1 MIITCPS
8 CSARYLVGSNDI
20 GHGRQVKCSRCDFSW
35 FQDNESFVDGVED
48 SISEVSAPNQKE
60 PSASDNT
67 NLPVLYETQNG
78 NLPLP
83 FLSLI
88 FVSGFVL
95 CDLILENISINAFS
109 VSQSII
115 SYIDQVV
122 NFISTFFN

>member
-20 GHGRQVKCSRCDFSW
+20 GHGRQVKCNRCDFSW
-35 FQDNESFVDGVED
+35 FQDNDSFVEGVED
-48 SISEVSAPNQKE
+48 LISEVSAPNQKE
-60 PSASDNT
+60 RSASDNT

-83 FLSLI
+83 FLILI

-95 CDLILENISINAFS
+95 CDLILENISINAFL
-109 VSQSII
+109 VSQSIN

>member
-83 FLSLI
+83 FLILI
-88 FVSGFVL
+88 FVSGFVF
-95 CDLILENISINAFS
+95 CDLILENISVNAFS
-109 VSQSII
+109 VSQSIN

-122 NFISTFFN
+122 NFISIFFN